1 MTDSDNTD
9 SQALSGAMYFIV
21 GRGTEGGS
29 ASYRLSVAGVTDAH
43 WGEASH
49 VKANSGYSIGTIQ
62 VDLGQRGTWPL
73 GSIDG
78 QGSAD
83 QPSYVDAVIS
93 QSSAYAKAHGLAFPK
108 DHDQLRSDLLT
119 HGNGTHGRTTI
130 SFISAES
137 RGSIN
142 AWAASDEGKKW
153 IHSNVDFP
161 QVKNATESAI
171 KMVDSAGTK
180 ITDDHRLETVAILT
194 KTANQFP
201 TQLTRFQTVLENGG
215 TYEDVLSTA
224 QAIKDQ
230 YAYYDG
236 PKAAQIASAYKEAI
250 ADPTRKESIENAQ
263 KRVAEK
269 DFDPSQA
276 NDPDIREALRAIG
289 AGSHVQSAHTSQALR
304 TGSHGNGVNNLQ
316 NQLNELG
323 IKGAGGVP
331 LTADGHFGPATQ
343 AAVEAFQRSHGMT
356 VDGVAGPR
364 TQQALQDDVNQA
376 RTASRMSLS
385 DAHHPGVSLYTQAL
399 EGVRSI
405 DQQRG
410 RTTDQ
415 ASCNLAGSLA
425 VAACS
430 EGMRRIDHV
439 VMSDDGARAYAVQGD
454 MKSPFKIHTHV
465 DVAQA
470 VTTPLEQSGTAFLQ
484 AAQQQSDRAA
494 TQQQEQAQNQAA
506 PTHHPAM
513 HR

>member
-1 MTDSDNTD
+1 MTEPNGTD

-29 ASYRLSVAGVTDAH
+29 ASYRLSVAGVTDAY
-43 WGEASH
+43 WGDTTH

-78 QGSAD
+78 KGPPD

-93 QSSAYAKAHGLAFPK
+93 QSSAYAEAHGLAFPK
-108 DHDQLRSDLLT
+108 DHENLRSDLLT
-119 HGNGTHGRTTI
+119 HGNGTHGRTTL
-130 SFISAES
+130 SFISTEA

-153 IHSNVDFP
+153 IHSNIDFP

-171 KMVDSAGTK
+171 SMVDSAGTK

-201 TQLTRFQTVLENGG
+201 SQLTRFQTVLENGG
-215 TYEDVLSTA
+215 TYEDVLTTA

-236 PKAAQIASAYKEAI
+236 PKAAQIASAYKDAI
-250 ADPTRKESIENAQ
+250 SDPTRKESIESAQ

-289 AGSHVQSAHTSQALR
+289 TGSPERSARPSQVLR
-304 TGSHGNGVNNLQ
+304 SGSHGSAVDDLQ
-316 NQLNELG
+316 NQLSELG
-323 IKGAGGVP
+323 IKGASGLP
-331 LTADGHFGPATQ
+331 LAADGHFGPATQ

-364 TQQALQDDVNQA
+364 TLRALQDDVIQA
-376 RTASRMSLS
+376 RTTSRMSLS
-385 DAHHPGVSLYTQAL
+385 DAEHPGISLYTQAL

-410 RTTDQ
+410 RSSDQ

-454 MKSPFKIHTHV
+454 MKSPFKIHTNV

-470 VTTPLEQSGTAFLQ
+470 VTTPLEQSGAAFLQ
-484 AAQQQSDRAA
+484 AAQQQSHRA
-494 TQQQEQAQNQAA
+494 TIQQQVEVQSQEA
-506 PTHHPAM
+506 PALHHGM